1 MHMANIIFL
10 SPYMIKWKYLILF
23 NLVNVQ
29 PSTMQVNFPFSDK
42 DLTGGPWPSGQYCF
56 YQVDDSCPDG
66 FEDGWILWQDER
78 NQNRYIPIGL

>member
-1 MHMANIIFL
+1 MSN
-10 SPYMIKWKYLILF
+10 
-23 NLVNVQ
+23 
-29 PSTMQVNFPFSDK
+29 FSDK

-56 YQVDDSCPDG
+56 YQVGDSCPDG